1 MPLKTPEVLAL
12 DILTIQ
18 YGVFCIS
25 PRKRHI
31 PEITASHRR
40 GIRMVDLAASNE
52 TKVENAPPEIVGA
65 ALAILATVID

>member
-1 MPLKTPEVLAL
+1 MKTPEVLAL

-25 PRKRHI
+25 PRKGIFQRLPRVI
-31 PEITASHRR
+31 G
-40 GIRMVDLAASNE
+40 GIRMVDLAASKAA
-52 TKVENAPPEIVGA
+52 KVENAPPEIVGA